1 MKEIANLTG
10 HDIMIVDHNGT
21 ITKIIKPCE
30 YEEPIRA
37 SITFENIG
45 HCEGAPLDTIYFSCD
60 ISDEKMKELQRNY
73 SLIVVS
79 KITAECLKQRGYSDI
94 YITGRK
100 YFLEGEMI
108 GVRSLSK
115 YC

>member
-10 HDIMIVDHNGT
+10 HDITIVNYEGT
-21 ITKIIKPCE
+21 IIKTIKPCE

-37 SITFENIG
+37 SIQFENLG
-45 HCEGAPLDTIYFSCD
+45 HCEGAPLDIITHSCD

-73 SLIVVS
+73 SI
-79 KITAECLKQRGYSDI
+79 IF
-94 YITGRK
+94 ITGRK
-100 YFLEGEMI
+100 FFLNGEMV

>member
-21 ITKIIKPCE
+21 ITKVIKPCE

-45 HCEGAPLDTIYFSCD
+45 YCEGAPLDTINFSCG

-79 KITAECLKQRGYSDI
+79 KITAECLKQKGYKDI

-100 YFLEGEMI
+100 FFLEGEMV